1 MTGRPAPARWG
12 HHLPPVLWLVLVW
25 MLLWGTWSWA
35 NLLSGLLLALVV
47 TRLLPL
53 PPEAGGLRFRPWPA
67 LVYAVRFLVD
77 VVASCAQVV
86 WLAFRPGRPRGA
98 IIAVQAR
105 TDNDL
110 LLTILAETV
119 CLIPGSIVV
128 ELDRDRRVL
137 GLHLLDARDA
147 ATVEAQKQRVLA
159 EEERIVRA
167 FGGPEDLA
175 RLGLSPDLAEA
186 AAGLQARGGR
196 S

>member
-1 MTGRPAPARWG
+1 VTVRSAAAPWR
-12 HHLPPVLWLVLVW
+12 HRLPPLLWLVLVW
-25 MLLWGTWSWA
+25 NLLWGTWSWA
-35 NLLSGLLLALVV
+35 NLLSGLLIALLV

-67 LVYAVRFLVD
+67 LVYAAHFLVD
-77 VVASCAQVV
+77 LVVSCAQVV
-86 WLAFRPGRPRGA
+86 ALAFRPARPRGA

-110 LLTILAETV
+110 LLTMLAETL
-119 CLIPGSIVV
+119 CLVPGSIVL

-137 GLHLLDARDA
+137 GLHLLEARDA
-147 ATVEAQKQRVLA
+147 AAIEAQKQRVLA

-175 RLGLSPDLAEA
+175 RLGLSAGVAEA
-186 AAGLQARGGR
+186 AAGLDGRGRR